1 MGQLESSQNA
11 KRYYSHLERRLAVSY
26 KVKHTLAAVPAIPL
40 LVIYSREIKTHVLVL
55 SLWHTIIWGSQNWRK
70 PKCPP
75 AGERIHKLQYIH
87 LMENYLAREWIK
99 LVKNSNVDESL
110 QHYIEQKKP
119 DKWVYRYDSIYIKFP
134 NRWS

>member
-1 MGQLESSQNA
+1 MECSQNA

-26 KVKHTLAAVPAIPL
+26 KVKHTLATRSAIPL

-55 SLWHTIIWGSQNWRK
+55 SLSDTLLSEEAKNWKK

-87 LMENYLAREWIK
+87 IMENYSAREWTK

-110 QHYIEQKKP
+110 QHYMSKRSQTSE
-119 DKWVYRYDSIYIKFP
+119 YINMILFT
-134 NRWS
+134 

>member
-1 MGQLESSQNA
+1 MFSFSLSDTLLSEEA
-11 KRYYSHLERRLAVSY
+11 K
-26 KVKHTLAAVPAIPL
+26 
-40 LVIYSREIKTHVLVL
+40 
-55 SLWHTIIWGSQNWRK
+55 NWRK

-99 LVKNSNVDESL
+99 LVKTSNVDESL

-119 DKWVYRYDSIYIKFP
+119 DK
-134 NRWS
+134 